1 MMRKGVSSPVTPK
14 AWARTLTVLALLAAG
29 FGCRAPRAVVSPMPA
44 DLITLEGHGSWKAM
58 LNGAATKARFSFLLE
73 LSGRGQIDVA
83 TPLGGTAAE
92 IIFVGPAAYL
102 VFPSERVYW
111 KASPE
116 EVVEKL
122 LGFRLSVAD
131 LIGLLCGRWHVSGPG
146 SERPPDEWSF
156 REDRLG
162 RRVSGQR
169 GEFHFSVQDFFP
181 ESVVPRRLNFE
192 SPLGDG
198 GLTILTMAFNVPV
211 PERLFSLAFLGTYA
225 SKSWDEVERILRHEN

>member
-1 MMRKGVSSPVTPK
+1 MRKGVSSLVTPR
-14 AWARTLTVLALLAAG
+14 AWALAALVLLATT

-44 DLITLEGHGSWKAM
+44 DLVTLEGHGSWKAT

-73 LSGRGQIDVA
+73 LSGRGKIDVA
-83 TPLGGTAAE
+83 APLGGTAAE

-102 VFPSERVYW
+102 VLSSERVYW

-116 EVVEKL
+116 EVVEKF
-122 LGFRLSVAD
+122 LGFRLSLAD
-131 LIGLLCGRWHVSGPG
+131 LVGLLCGRWHVSGRG
-146 SERPPDEWSF
+146 FERSPDGWFF

-169 GEFHFSVQDFFP
+169 GEFHFSVLDFFP
-181 ESVVPRRLNFE
+181 ESAVPRRLNFE

-198 GLTILTMAFNVPV
+198 GLTVLTMAFNVPV
-211 PERLFSLAFLGTYA
+211 PERLFSLEFIGTHA
-225 SKSWDEVERILRHEN
+225 SKTWDEVERILRHEN